1 MFSVLFWR
9 LALGMWAVIV
19 KVLHL
24 GLHTNTVV
32 AFFAM
37 IFRIFS
43 PLKNLV
49 QGTLFNSFAAI
60 FVF

>member
-49 QGTLFNSFAAI
+49 QETLFNSFAAI

>member
-1 MFSVLFWR
+1 
-9 LALGMWAVIV
+9 MWAVIL

-43 PLKNLV
+43 SLKNLSRKLIV
-49 QGTLFNSFAAI
+49 LLVFLFLGVS
-60 FVF
+60 